1 MNKIPNIEFKKTKR
15 NPTLDSDTSLF
26 ELPFYKD
33 VEYFTN
39 LDNFVTFVNAVERLV
54 RSSKYYSRYIKYIKE
69 EVGLNFCQVLSNIK
83 VTDENDVT
91 EIEMHHGPILT
102 LFDYVSIVVDHL
114 LYHDKKINTF
124 IVADIILKE
133 HYKNNIQIVMLTKT
147 AHEQVHLDNV
157 FLSTKHAFGDLNR
170 FLTKYKDGISQEQIT
185 KINEYISLCEKYD
198 SYDKGV
204 FELNKILKNWSKN
217 N

>member
-1 MNKIPNIEFKKTKR
+1 MNKLPNIEFKKTKR
-15 NPTLDSDTSLF
+15 NPTLDSDTSIF

-33 VEYFTN
+33 VEYFSN
-39 LDNFVTFVNAVERLV
+39 LDNFVTFVTAVERLV
-54 RSSKYYSRYIKYIKE
+54 RSSKFYSRYIKYIKE

-102 LFDYVSIVVDHL
+102 LFDYVSIVVDYL
-114 LYHDKKINTF
+114 LYHEKKINTF
-124 IVADIILKE
+124 IVADIIIKE
-133 HYKNNIQIVMLTKT
+133 HYKNNIQIVMLSKT
-147 AHEQVHLDNV
+147 VHEQVHNDNI
-157 FLSTKHAFGDLNR
+157 FINTKQAFGNLNN
-170 FLTKYKDGISQEQIT
+170 FLNKYMDGVNEEQIN
-185 KINEYISLCEKYD
+185 KINEYITLCEKYD

-204 FELNKILKNWSKN
+204 LELNKILKNWSKN

>member
-69 EVGLNFCQVLSNIK
+69 
-83 VTDENDVT
+83 
-91 EIEMHHGPILT
+91 
-102 LFDYVSIVVDHL
+102 
-114 LYHDKKINTF
+114 
-124 IVADIILKE
+124 
-133 HYKNNIQIVMLTKT
+133 
-147 AHEQVHLDNV
+147 
-157 FLSTKHAFGDLNR
+157 
-170 FLTKYKDGISQEQIT
+170 
-185 KINEYISLCEKYD
+185 
-198 SYDKGV
+198 
-204 FELNKILKNWSKN
+204 
-217 N
+217 